1 MVPGPGFGDRPNVT
15 RPAAPGSTLD
25 ATVGFAPH
33 AQRRRCRKHQFL
45 RVYLARRS
53 ALNQRVFCG
62 LFLAPGKPMKI
73 AALISCLVLC
83 ASFASSAS
91 ARPLA
96 EKLEADMEMAEHS
109 ILASLAVHKSS
120 GSKSLCSQIPYACA
134 GADGAELGLALIG
147 GSKSPAAPRHLA
159 GLSRFRMD
167 GALSEDYKCYVA
179 AQGNSVVQAAS
190 KLDAKRLAGQCLS
203 EFSAF
208 KRRAGS
214 ASFDVAPESI
224 CSSVSDIQ
232 KSLREVAGLAK
243 AGAGCDGV

>member
-1 MVPGPGFGDRPNVT
+1 
-15 RPAAPGSTLD
+15 
-25 ATVGFAPH
+25 
-33 AQRRRCRKHQFL
+33 
-45 RVYLARRS
+45 
-53 ALNQRVFCG
+53 
-62 LFLAPGKPMKI
+62 MKI
-73 AALISCLVLC
+73 AALISCLLLC
-83 ASFASSAS
+83 ASFASPAS

-120 GSKSLCSQIPYACA
+120 GSMSLCSQVPYACA

-147 GSKSPAAPRHLA
+147 GSRSPAAPRHLA
-159 GLSRFRMD
+159 GLTRFRMD
-167 GALSEDYKCYVA
+167 GAFSEDYKCYVA
-179 AQGNSVVQAAS
+179 AQGYSILQAAA

-208 KRRAGS
+208 KRRAGGV
-214 ASFDVAPESI
+214 SFDVAPENI
-224 CSSVSDIQ
+224 CSSVADIQ